1 MPLTLLI
8 VEDDP
13 AISLALVDY
22 FESERY
28 TVLSSFTGEAALE
41 MLDRYHPHLVIA
53 DITLPKMDGYD
64 LVRNMRMLPAHRLLP
79 IVLLTA
85 RGQVEDRVRGYQLG
99 CDVYISKP
107 FDLSE
112 LSAVV
117 RNLLDRSQMQQS
129 ELQVRAQSPEPIT
142 RQPNPDDLV
151 LTERESQVLDL
162 LCHGLSNRHMGLKL
176 SLSPRTVEKYVSRLL
191 QRTDTS
197 NRADLVRYAMEHELV
212 ERRSPTDSDW
222 RSEDSE

>member
-28 TVLSSFTGEAALE
+28 TVLSSSTGEAALE

-64 LVRNMRMLPAHRLLP
+64 LVRSMRMLPAHRLLP

-129 ELQVRAQSPEPIT
+129 ELQVRAQLPESIA
-142 RQPNPDDLV
+142 RQTNPDDLV

-212 ERRSPTDSDW
+212 VRRSPTDSDW
-222 RSEDSE
+222 RSEDLE